1 MERNILVLDK
11 NTIDKIAAGE
21 VVERPVSVVKEL
33 VENSIDSNAKA
44 ITVEIKDGGTSFI
57 RVTDNGCGIKK
68 SEVKT
73 AFLRHAT
80 SKIRT
85 VEDLINVGSLGFRG
99 EALSSIAAV
108 SKVELL
114 TKTEDEFTG
123 TRYCI
128 EGSREMSFDDVGVPE
143 GTTFIVRA
151 LFYNTPARR
160 KFLKTPQ
167 TEGSYVSDYMEKV
180 MLSHPGIAFKLII
193 NGNTRLQSSGN
204 GEIPDIIYGLYGRD
218 MVNGLLPIDITDGDI
233 TIRGYV
239 CKPELS
245 RGNRSFEVY
254 YVNNR
259 YIQSTVIRRA
269 LDEAYKPYLM
279 LHKYPVVFLYIDIS
293 PELID
298 VNVHPAKKEIR
309 FLEGAQL
316 YDLLVNGIQDVLSHK
331 ELIPDMHEEKER
343 NKEKDNIAPERTR
356 PEPFE
361 TQSIFG
367 FDARGNDTESSGR
380 RDDDTGNSGNV
391 KSGTAGYIDAGST
404 PDYVKEEGIYR
415 SKHTGE
421 YRTVPAYMDI
431 TAINVSDDT
440 DTNVSVNANTYDD
453 EKENG
458 SNNSEEDEKDR
469 HIPGG
474 NEYEQL
480 SMFEHGFL
488 SEEGIR
494 KHRIIGQL
502 FETYW
507 LVEMDNKL
515 YIIDQHAAHEKIK
528 YERLIRQFAEGEV
541 HSQMLNPPIIVTLS
555 MREEAVLCKYS
566 DNFRKVGFEIEQF
579 GGNEYSIREIPTEL
593 FGLRADEYFHD
604 LMDELMNDKQSVN
617 IDAID
622 HRIATMACKSAVK
635 GNNRISYEEAAAL
648 IDELLT
654 LDNPFN
660 CPHGRPTIISFTKN
674 EVEKMFK
681 RIVT

>member
-21 VVERPVSVVKEL
+21 VVERPMSVVKEL
-33 VENSIDSNAKA
+33 VENSIDSNATA

-57 RVTDNGCGIKK
+57 RVTDNGCGIPK

-85 VEDLINVGSLGFRG
+85 IEDLINVGSLGFRG

-245 RGNRSFEVY
+245 RGNRSFEIY

-316 YDLLVNGIQDVLSHK
+316 YDLLVDGIRDVLSHK
-331 ELIPDMHEEKER
+331 ELIPDMHGEER
-343 NKEKDNIAPERTR
+343 NNERDKIAPERTR

-367 FDARGNDTESSGR
+367 FDSRKDNNTDNIGYENHG
-380 RDDDTGNSGNV
+380 G
-391 KSGTAGYIDAGST
+391 GTTGYIDAGRT
-404 PDYVKEEGIYR
+404 PDYVKEEGTYR
-415 SKHTGE
+415 PKHTEE

-440 DTNVSVNANTYDD
+440 DINLTRDAKTYDA
-453 EKENG
+453 EKENV
-458 SNNSEEDEKDR
+458 SKFFETDEMDRNNS
-469 HIPGG
+469 GG

-528 YERLIRQFAEGEV
+528 YERLIRQFEEGEV

-555 MREEAVLCKYS
+555 KSEEAILGKYS

-604 LMDELMNDKQSVN
+604 LMDELMNDKQSRN

-635 GNNRISYEEAAAL
+635 GNNRISYEEAAVL